1 MATQLEKKVI
11 QPGNKTDYPKTGDE
25 VTIQYT
31 GWLHEPSKAANG
43 YKGKQ
48 FDSSVGRGDFKTQ
61 IGVGRVIPGWDQG
74 VLQMSLGEK
83 CTLTIPGRMAYGDR
97 SVLQHQPHRLRP
109 AFSLARS

>member
-48 FDSSVGRGDFKTQ
+48 YVTLTRGRESVNSSPLQVLIF
-61 IGVGRVIPGWDQG
+61 VIPDSTALLA
-74 VLQMSLGEK
+74 VEIS
-83 CTLTIPGRMAYGDR
+83 
-97 SVLQHQPHRLRP
+97 RLKS
-109 AFSLARS
+109 ALEG